1 MTIVK
6 VLVDKV
12 KHLDQIVVHR
22 TTRESSKLVQV
33 NVWGNIGP
41 YPLDQEPLKA
51 FAEEGGEAKVT
62 EVIFSLRDG
71 DFVDG

>member
-22 TTRESSKLVQV
+22 TTRESSKLIHISV
-33 NVWGNIGP
+33 GENIGP
-41 YPLDQEPLKA
+41 YPLYQEPLKA
-51 FAEEGGEAKVT
+51 FAEEGVEAKVT
-62 EVIFSLRDG
+62 EVIFSRRDG